1 MVTVEMLKRFP
12 LLAHLPHEDLAELME
27 ICEIETWEAGQTVG
41 QEGDRADRLRLI
53 LLGKVALDKRVQLGR
68 HGSVRRANVS
78 IVGPSQAFCWSAVVA
93 PYVLTL
99 SSVCLEP
106 CKFIAIDAERLQAFM
121 EENPQTARRLMSSI
135 TELVGSRLRDA
146 TNMLTYFL
154 SIVSHELRAPLAAV
168 ENYMQVMLEG
178 FTGELTPKQERML
191 ERSLVRIHD
200 LSGLISNL
208 LDLARMRPEEIQTS
222 FVRFNPQE
230 VGYRS
235 VEDTSVAAK
244 EKNIEVKVIAPDE
257 FREVVGAPE
266 RLRQV
271 LTNLLSN
278 AIKFSPEGSTVT
290 LHTWETENDL
300 WIEVSDKGI
309 GIPAEDQ
316 ANIFDDFFRAR
327 NVRDVTGSGL
337 GLSIAKKIV
346 DAHQGRI
353 WLESPY
359 EGPCG
364 EGKTGTRFTVV
375 IPYVLPLPGKREN
388 KETTPPVEE

>member
-12 LLAHLPHEDLAELME
+12 LLAHLPREDLAELMDV
-27 ICEIETWEAGQTVG
+27 CEIETWEAGQIVG
-41 QEGDRADRLRLI
+41 HEGDRADKLRLV
-53 LLGKVALDKRVQLGR
+53 LLGKVALDKRIQLGP
-68 HGSVRRANVS
+68 HGTVRRANVS
-78 IVGPSQAFCWSAVVA
+78 IIGPGRAFCWSAVVA
-93 PYVLTL
+93 PHILTL

-106 CKFIAIDAERLQAFM
+106 CKFIAIDSGRLQAFM
-121 EENPQTARRLMSSI
+121 EKNPLTACRFMNSI

-168 ENYMQVMLEG
+168 ENYLQVMIGG

-222 FVRFNPQE
+222 LVRFNPQE

-244 EKNIEVKVIAPDE
+244 EKNIEIKVIAPDE
-257 FREVVGAPE
+257 FREMVGAPE

-271 LTNLLSN
+271 LTNLLNN
-278 AIKFSPEGSTVT
+278 AIKFSPEGSTIT
-290 LHTWETENDL
+290 LRTWETENDL
-300 WIEVSDKGI
+300 WIEVSDEGI
-309 GIPAEDQ
+309 GIPPEDQ

-327 NVRDVTGSGL
+327 NVGDITGSGL

-364 EGKTGTRFTVV
+364 ESKTGTRFTVV
-375 IPYVLPLPGKREN
+375 IPYVLPLPKKREN
-388 KETTPPVEE
+388 EETPSSVEE